1 MEFVD
6 ERIKDDKRAHGLNST
21 AYRSQDNENFKV
33 KCIIDTLY
41 LAVNMGS
48 YFKYARNAMKDE
60 DGVELKDQIGIYK
73 NEICS
78 LCYGTYK
85 EEDISRAW

>member
-1 MEFVD
+1 M
-6 ERIKDDKRAHGLNST
+6 
-21 AYRSQDNENFKV
+21 

-48 YFKYARNAMKDE
+48 YFKYTRNVMKDE

-73 NEICS
+73 NETCS
-78 LCYGTYK
+78 LC
-85 EEDISRAW
+85 